1 MSRLEKLAVVFVAL
15 QAVSLVL
22 TAVTLAMVLR

>member
-1 MSRLEKLAVVFVAL
+1 MSRLEKLAVVFIVL

-22 TAVTLAMVLR
+22 TVVTLAMVLR